1 MFCSW
6 FGKVWTGL
14 RTTQVGTHEMLEMLY
29 VTADEV
35 DVSRILVAFEEW
47 HCRIPPVA
55 PIVELQR

>member
-1 MFCSW
+1 
-6 FGKVWTGL
+6 
-14 RTTQVGTHEMLEMLY
+14 MLEMLY